1 MDTQLRSRLIGA
13 AILIGLAVIFVP
25 MLLEKPD
32 PSTSVDSEEIPLDI
46 PAQPDAEG
54 MQTRTLPIE
63 TAPIPEIDATQSDAI
78 AQVNTASAPA
88 PVPHLPS
95 ETAGQIQRDNS
106 HLGEPLAPVP
116 GPEPVPE
123 IVPEPADQ
131 FEPEEITQT
140 QPQVKPETK
149 PETKPEPKRETQV
162 STPAVAKA
170 PSADGGRFGI
180 NFGSYGTNAAAQKLI
195 VQLSQ
200 QGIKGAVENNV
211 VDGKTLYRVAARG
224 YSNRARA
231 EQARLAA
238 TTSISG
244 LNASVMQGE
253 LANANA
259 STTSVP
265 AKTQGFAVQL
275 GVFADKTKADD
286 LVGKL
291 KRNGLAAYAERI
303 TTASGTSHRVR
314 VGPFVQR
321 LDADGTRNTV
331 KSKLSLDSIVV
342 PYP

>member
-25 MLLEKPD
+25 MLLEKPEAA
-32 PSTSVDSEEIPLDI
+32 PPVGSEEIPLDI

-63 TAPIPEIDATQSDAI
+63 SAPIPEIDATAPDSI
-78 AQVNTASAPA
+78 AQVNTANAAA

-95 ETAGQIQRDNS
+95 ETAGQIQRDSS
-106 HLGEPLAPVP
+106 HLGDPLEPGDNGQPVEP
-116 GPEPVPE
+116 TYEPIDTPAEPEAKPEP
-123 IVPEPADQ
+123 
-131 FEPEEITQT
+131 
-140 QPQVKPETK
+140 KPETK
-149 PETKPEPKRETQV
+149 PEVRPEPKPEAKPEIA
-162 STPAVAKA
+162 TPAAAKA
-170 PSADGGRFGI
+170 PSADGGRFGV
-180 NFGSYGTNAAAQKLI
+180 NFGSYGTTAAAQKLI
-195 VQLSQ
+195 TQLSQ
-200 QGIKGAVENNV
+200 QGIKAVVENNT

-238 TTSISG
+238 STSISG

-253 LANANA
+253 LASETA

-275 GVFADKTKADD
+275 GVFADKAKADD

-303 TTASGTSHRVR
+303 TTPSGSSHRVR

-321 LDADGTRNTV
+321 IDADGTRNTV